1 MPSAD
6 KISLEV
12 FMMRFSFSSVTLAAY
27 LREILHCTRDGTIN
41 PYSQKS
47 NMNQHNNENFTAEFM
62 ANWCNAP

>member
-1 MPSAD
+1 
-6 KISLEV
+6 
-12 FMMRFSFSSVTLAAY
+12 MRFSFSSVTLAAY